1 MTFDMG
7 YIGPDYNGGY
17 RVRFTDSTDTH
28 ISLTVNAGSV
38 KALTDIFDDFPNDFR
53 DMVHRCMVDYA
64 LAYFNENPIP
74 EEEKERF
81 FDLIGEI
88 TDYDYEEKEE
98 D

>member
-1 MTFDMG
+1 MTYDMG

-28 ISLTVNAGSV
+28 ISLNVNAGSV
-38 KALTDIFDDFPNDFR
+38 DKALMDIFKDFPNDFR

-64 LAYFNENPIP
+64 LAYFKDNPIT
-74 EEEKERF
+74 EDDRERF

-88 TDYDYEEKEE
+88 TDYDYEEE